1 MLQSP
6 TAEHPWSRL
15 TFVLL
20 RKFVRV
26 ALFSK
31 VVRVCVLST
40 LCSSSAL
47 FLFCDSTKKNCSDG
61 TWPHF
66 FPSLPVFCVALLM
79 LRYLLGFFCYFV
91 DVALRIGFFFCCFL
105 SSNGVLFSF
114 FFFKRPRSA
123 TFFPSNFPSQ
133 YFCAVFLSGVFLL
146 SGRKNTWARLKRVK
160 LSWAEVNIENG
171 SYVRFRTCLF
181 ISSIYFSNSK
191 TCSAVFP
198 SIFLLSCTSQAPFSQ
213 KPKKC
218 Q

>member
-47 FLFCDSTKKNCSDG
+47 FLFCACQIFFCSNG

-66 FPSLPVFCVALLM
+66 FSSSA
-79 LRYLLGFFCYFV
+79 GFLCSFV

-146 SGRKNTWARLKRVK
+146 SGRRKNTCARLKRVK
-160 LSWAEVNIENG
+160 LSWTEVNWP
-171 SYVRFRTCLF
+171 L
-181 ISSIYFSNSK
+181 K
-191 TCSAVFP
+191 TAPTFDSEIVF
-198 SIFLLSCTSQAPFSQ
+198 L
-213 KPKKC
+213 
-218 Q
+218 